1 MIHGYGSTMDQVWI
15 NVDQRGSTA
24 FSLSLQ
30 HVASACP
37 FSLPPC
43 VLTHGSCVM
52 RQASTSGV
60 RRQTHGSC
68 VMRQASCVMRH
79 ASCVRRQ
86 THGSCVMRH
95 ASCVRRQTHG
105 SCVMR
110 QASCVMRRA
119 SHASDSWLMRQ
130 ASGVPRFRRQASG
143 VMAHGSC
150 VPRPF
155 STIQPPPVVG
165 HDDNTAAAFPHATP
179 FRFAPIALYGMG

>member
-24 FSLSLQ
+24 FSLPLQ

-68 VMRQASCVMRH
+68 VMRQA
-79 ASCVRRQ
+79 
-86 THGSCVMRH
+86 SCVMRH

-165 HDDNTAAAFPHATP
+165 HDDNKAAAFPHATP